1 MGNICQGLCCLHQF
15 KNHVFTVILIDDAF
29 FRPVNLFDQ
38 FLDIQMPVVDCKMQ
52 TVGKQ
57 TICES
62 DHAQGNM
69 KRSLIAF
76 VGLHT
81 DTGPARHLRITSL
94 SSKGN
99 KTSFNIPLGVIRFA
113 YSLFPNSMHF
123 TINNRQL
130 DVEEL
135 MERIYTAEKGVV
147 YEDDSENVVFELV

>member
-1 MGNICQGLCCLHQF
+1 MDEKLKILELVRDGKVNPEQGLEL
-15 KNHVFTVILIDDAF
+15 LDALAGSAD
-29 FRPVNLFDQ
+29 RPPQIVEN
-38 FLDIQMPVVDCKMQ
+38 
-52 TVGKQ
+52 
-57 TICES
+57 
-62 DHAQGNM
+62 
-69 KRSLIAF
+69 F
-76 VGLHT
+76 VGIHT
-81 DTGPARHLRITSL
+81 YTGPARHLRITSL

-99 KTSFNIPLGVIRFA
+99 KTTFNIPLGLIRFA